1 MAVVSQALQIVE
13 TGVDTDHFIL
23 NDANL
28 TSILSKVP
36 DGTKVAVVSV
46 VGAFRTG
53 KSFLLN
59 FFLRY
64 LRCSEEGDLSEDWM
78 TIEGERLTEGNV
90 NDVGKGGDAAAAAV
104 HRSFLWRGGQE
115 RQTTGIWMWSEPFL
129 RTPKGSSEP
138 VAVLLMDTQ
147 GMFDNETSM
156 ALTAQIFGLSTFVSS
171 FQVYNVEK
179 RIQEDNLQHLAL
191 FSEYG
196 RIAVNPKTAPADG
209 AGKEKAAAAAAGVA
223 VAAAKPFQRL
233 QFLVRD
239 WPNFDRDWD
248 EEEEEEEGEDEDGGG
263 AGEKGDGQAD
273 KAGAAAAAGA
283 DGLKPSDIDVALD
296 DELVLVD
303 TGAATGPAAPTFK
316 KDKLFRALREE
327 MRTYLREVIK
337 DRGLSDLQSTREQI
351 SRCFEAVDCFLL
363 PHPGLAVTKKNFD
376 GSLASIGSFFKGM
389 VNRYVRMVFDD
400 DLAPKVRSARV

>member
-1 MAVVSQALQIVE
+1 MNVSQALQIVE

-28 TSILSKVP
+28 ASILGKVP
-36 DGTKVAVVSV
+36 EGTKVAVVSV

-64 LRCSEEGDLSEDWM
+64 LRCSEDGDLSEDWM

-90 NDVGKGGDAAAAAV
+90 NDVSKSGGDAAVAA

-171 FQVYNVEK
+171 YQVYNVEK

-209 AGKEKAAAAAAGVA
+209 TAIGAAATTATAAVS
-223 VAAAKPFQRL
+223 AAKPFQRL

-248 EEEEEEEGEDEDGGG
+248 EEEEEGEGGRE
-263 AGEKGDGQAD
+263 D
-273 KAGAAAAAGA
+273 KADSERPTVAAG
-283 DGLKPSDIDVALD
+283 DDEVKPSDIDVALD
-296 DELVLVD
+296 DEIVMVD
-303 TGAATGPAAPTFK
+303 AGAAAAPAAPTFK
-316 KDKLFRALREE
+316 KDNLFRALHEE

-389 VNRYVRMVFDD
+389 VNRYVRMVFDE
-400 DLAPKVRSARV
+400 DLAPKVSEVVGH